1 MKKQIF
7 KRLYEGI
14 MILLVMMTIMTL
26 WTESAYNSAVNWVVW
41 FIFFVDFVIRF
52 MFSSKKW
59 EFIKKNP
66 FLVIAVIPLDQFFQM
81 ARIVRLIYLFRI
93 KTITKYYIQPFVQKL
108 TYQSKVWIFTFLLL
122 FLLAQSFI
130 VWRLEESVLSFWDA
144 TYAVFGHLIFFG
156 HRMVDI
162 QEGISLWMF
171 VITSIV
177 GVLLHGLALQ
187 WVFTKIE
194 TIIEAR
200 KHNSA
205 QS

>member
-1 MKKQIF
+1 MKKIL
-7 KRLYEGI
+7 KRIYEGI

-26 WTESAYNSAVNWVVW
+26 WTENAYNSTINWVVW
-41 FIFFVDFVIRF
+41 LIFFVDFVIRF
-52 MFSSKKW
+52 TLSSNKW

-108 TYQSKVWIFTFLLL
+108 TYQSKLWIFAAILSLLL
-122 FLLAQSFI
+122 IQSFV
-130 VWRLEESVLSFWDA
+130 VWRLEEHVLSFWDA

-187 WVFTKIE
+187 WIFTKIE
-194 TIIEAR
+194 NIIKDR
-200 KHNSA
+200 KHQSA
-205 QS
+205 ES